1 MQYDVLVI
9 GGGVGGGSVALN
21 LASRGFKVAIV
32 EERDWGGTTINRG
45 STPKRALLASA
56 ETHFRMTQLVK
67 DVAPLSWS
75 EMASHSAKVVL
86 AANQRYGNNLVN
98 AGITTI
104 EGHATFVNS
113 NTILV
118 HGQRYQ
124 AKTIVLA
131 TGARP
136 RKLEFPGSQYME
148 HSASFLKASNLPD
161 KITIVGAG
169 IIAFALASIATEAGT
184 KVTIVQHNRMAL
196 RIFDQGLVQTL
207 ISRLENAGVVFKFDN
222 TIQNITEL
230 SSGSYQVTTNQDQ
243 FETKAIYCVAGRV
256 PNTEDLNLSVAGVK
270 VGPQGIKVDE
280 RLKTSNPQIFA
291 LGDCC
296 DAPVPKLS
304 NYAIYQGKYLG
315 NNLQKPV
322 QFPIKYPTPALTVF
336 SIPKLGQVGIS
347 TQKAADKPELEVK
360 TMDIKNWQT
369 YARNGDDLAKL
380 KIIFNKGNQQIVG
393 AEVLS
398 QDADQ
403 LVDYLSLLIQQHVS
417 ADDLQQ
423 QLFAYPSQASDL
435 YGIWQSR

>member
-1 MQYDVLVI
+1 MQYDVLIV
-9 GGGVGGGSVALN
+9 GGGVGGGSAALN
-21 LASRGFKVAIV
+21 LAARGFKVAIV

-56 ETHFRMTQLVK
+56 ETHFRMTQLVEN
-67 DVAPLSWS
+67 VAPLSWS
-75 EMASHSAKVVL
+75 EMANHSAKIVL
-86 AANQRYGNNLVN
+86 AANQRYGNNLVK

-118 HGQRYQ
+118 HGQKYQ
-124 AKTIVLA
+124 AKRIILA

-136 RKLEFPGSQYME
+136 RELEFSGSQYME
-148 HSASFLKASNLPD
+148 HSASFLKTSDLPD
-161 KITIVGAG
+161 NITIVGAG

-184 KVTIVQHNRMAL
+184 KVTIVQHNQRAL
-196 RIFDQGLVQTL
+196 GIFDQGLVQVL
-207 ISRLENAGVVFKFDN
+207 IKRLENAGVVFKFDN
-222 TIQNITEL
+222 TIQKIIE
-230 SSGSYQVTTNQDQ
+230 SSNGSYQVTTNQSQ
-243 FETKAIYCVAGRV
+243 FGTGAIYCVAGRI

-270 VGPQGIKVDE
+270 VDAQGIKVDKNL
-280 RLKTSNPQIFA
+280 RTSNPQIFA

-296 DAPVPKLS
+296 DASVPKLS

-315 NNLQKPV
+315 NSLEKPV
-322 QFPIKYPTPALTVF
+322 QFPIKYPAPALTVF

-347 TQKAADKPELEVK
+347 TQQAVSRPELEIK
-360 TMDIKNWQT
+360 TIDIKDWQT
-369 YARNGDDLAKL
+369 YARNGDDSAEL
-380 KIIFNKGNQQIVG
+380 KVVFNKGSQQIVG

-403 LVDYLSLLIQQHVS
+403 LVDYLSLLIQQHVT
-417 ADDLQQ
+417 ANDLQQ